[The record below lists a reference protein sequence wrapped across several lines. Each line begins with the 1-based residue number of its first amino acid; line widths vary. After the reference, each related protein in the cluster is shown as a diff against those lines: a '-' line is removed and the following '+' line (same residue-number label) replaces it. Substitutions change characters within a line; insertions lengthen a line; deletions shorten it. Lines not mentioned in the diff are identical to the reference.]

1 MSYIP
6 TKITVNYC
14 KVIIFSFVFF
24 AINCFSQKSINLQK
38 KIEYQIV
45 KWTDNSNAKFLCP
58 ENGYFDQLTF
68 LPVFQHKLPYSDYEI
83 TSFEFNERPLN
94 YNEKQAYSNAVFP
107 ETYLTSFRKQ
117 EQNSSIKNNLL
128 LINCLRSSAGELLL
142 LTDFKL
148 QIIKKTNPNKRFKK
162 STFANQSVLN
172 NGSDWF
178 KLSNFESGVYKIDY
192 NYLISNS
199 IINAEISSNS
209 IHLFSNNNGLLNA
222 VNNDS
227 RPDDLQQQSIF
238 VFDGG
243 DGVFS
248 QGDYILFYLNG
259 PDKIN
264 FDGQYFSHTK
274 HIYSDSAYCFLN
286 IDNSRTPNNLDS
298 VNNLSQSFG
307 QTVSKFNDFEYLNED
322 NINLLKSG
330 SQWFGDVFD
339 LTPIY
344 IYSFPFNFCIDSSH
358 IKLKLMSKSNYST
371 AYFYPSIFGESRTVP
386 INSTGASYYAD
397 VGRVVV
403 EEFDVL
409 NNPNIPYEL
418 TLEYSNNGAPSSKGY
433 LDYIEINCERELVVD
448 NQQFSFHILS
458 SGNLN
463 NYSKIILDNSSSV
476 DMIWDITD
484 FRDVKNLGFSKSNE
498 ELTFLSQSDT
508 LRNFIAV
515 SGFNFQT
522 PTFVKQITNQNLHG
536 LNNVDMVII
545 TPSEFLTAAEELSL
559 LHQNEG
565 LDVVTV
571 TDQQIYNEFS
581 GGITDA
587 TAIKQFLRMFYSR
600 ENGNSLTI
608 PKYCLLFGD
617 GSYDNRNILGHN
629 KNLLPIFESSESVSI
644 VNTYASDDYYAILA
658 DGASMQ
664 NTDFLNIGIG
674 RLVVTNLLEAN
685 EMVQKIKNYTL
696 EDPNSMSN
704 LNCNN
709 PMTNSIYGDW
719 RNKVVLV
726 SDDEDNNAYFTDI
739 EIMSSKIKINMPSIN
754 TAKIHSDAYVQQSS
768 TVGERIPDAEA
779 AINQKVKDGALLVN
793 YIGHGGET
801 GWAHEQI
808 LTVPTIQNWDNN
820 KALPV
825 FMTATCEFGRFDDHD
840 RVSGGEYILLNKD
853 GGGIGLFTTT
863 RLVYATP
870 NEWLNRFFYDTVFD
884 FVNQKPQRLGDIYVG
899 TKNKFA
905 QFSADK
911 NYRKFA
917 LLGDPAIRLALP
929 ELKVEIDSFN
939 RDTVNALS
947 EVKLYGHLSDNLE
960 NTLTNFNGKVYL
972 TFYDKESSLSTLG
985 TNPGSDNL
993 PFKMWKNVI
1002 YKGKSS
1008 ASNGQFSF
1016 TFKVPKDI
1024 GYDYGF
1030 SRISLYAEDGS
1041 IDASGYNDSLIIGGI
1056 DTTASLDE
1064 QGPDLELYLN
1074 DENFVSGGISN
1085 NNPLLIVS
1093 VFDENGI
1100 NTVGNGIGHDI
1111 ELVIDNDNANSI
1123 VLNDYYVAD
1132 LDTYKSGKINF
1143 ELNDIDPGEHNL
1155 KIKVWDNYNNS
1166 STSEISFM
1174 VVEDNELELSHVL
1187 NYPNPFTTQTAF
1199 YFEHN
1204 QNCNFLDVSILIYSV
1219 SGKVVKRINK
1229 RIHNEGFR
1237 SEGIFW
1243 DGKDDFNEDLARGVY
1258 IYNLSVSNEQG
1269 LRADKTQTMFLLK

>member
-1 MSYIP
+1 M
-6 TKITVNYC
+6 NYC

-24 AINCFSQKSINLQK
+24 ATNCFSQKSIIVQK
-38 KIEYQIV
+38 QIEYHVV
-45 KWTDNSNAKFLCP
+45 KWTDNSDVKFLCP
-58 ENGYFDQLTF
+58 ENGYFDQITF
-68 LPVFQHKLPYSDYEI
+68 NPVFQHKLPFAEYEI
-83 TSFEFNERPLN
+83 TGFEFDERPLS
-94 YNEKQAYSNAVFP
+94 YNEKQAYSNVSFP
-107 ETYLTSFRKQ
+107 KNYLASFRLQ
-117 EQNSSIKNNLL
+117 EQNAVIKNNLL
-128 LINCLRSSAGELLL
+128 LVNCIRNSNGELYL
-142 LTDFKL
+142 LTNFKA
-148 QIIKKTNPNKRFKK
+148 QIVKKTNFLRRFKN
-162 STFANQSVLN
+162 STFKNQSVLN
-172 NGSDWF
+172 SGTNWY
-178 KLSNFESGVYKIDY
+178 KLSNLESGVYKIDY

-199 IINAEISSNS
+199 IISSEIPSKS
-209 IHLFSNNNGLLNA
+209 IHLFANNKGLLNPI
-222 VNNDS
+222 NDDF
-227 RPDDLQQQSIF
+227 RVDDLEQQSVF

-243 DGVFS
+243 DGLFS
-248 QGDYILFYLNG
+248 QGDYILFYLNSS
-259 PDKIN
+259 DRIN
-264 FDGQYFSHTK
+264 FDGQNFNHTK

-286 IDNSRTPNNLDS
+286 IDNSTMPNNLDS
-298 VNNLSQSFG
+298 LNNLNQSFI
-307 QTVSKFNDFEYLNED
+307 QTITKFKDFNYLDDD
-322 NINLLKSG
+322 NLNLLKSG

-339 LTPIY
+339 LTNIY
-344 IYSFPFNFCIDSSH
+344 IYPFPFNHCIDSSH

-371 AYFYPSIFGESRTVP
+371 ANFYPSIFGENRSVP
-386 INSTGASYYAD
+386 INSTGSSYYAD
-397 VGRVVV
+397 VGRVIV

-409 NNPNIPYEL
+409 NNPNVPYEL
-418 TLEYSNNGAPSSKGY
+418 TLEYSKNGAPSSKGY
-433 LDYIEINCERELVVD
+433 LDYIEINCDRQLVKD
-448 NQQFSFHILS
+448 NQQFHFNILS
-458 SGNLN
+458 SGFP
-463 NYSKIILDNSSSV
+463 NYSKVVLDNSSSV

-484 FRDVKNLGFSKSNE
+484 FRDVKSLAFTKSNE
-498 ELTFLSQSDT
+498 EITFLSYSDT
-508 LRNFIAV
+508 LRHFVAI
-515 SGFNFQT
+515 SGFNFKN
-522 PTFVKQITNQNLHG
+522 PTFVKQIPNQNLHG
-536 LNNVDMVII
+536 LGNVDMVII
-545 TPSEFLTAAEELSL
+545 TAVEFLAAAEELSL

-565 LDVVTV
+565 LKVVTV
-571 TDQQIYNEFS
+571 TDEQIYNEFS
-581 GGITDA
+581 GGLTDA

-600 ENGNSLTI
+600 ENGNPLTI

-629 KNLLPIFESSESVSI
+629 KNILPIYESSESVSI
-644 VNTYASDDYYAILA
+644 VNTYASDDYFAILA

-664 NTDFLNIGIG
+664 NTDYLNIGIG
-674 RLVVTNLLEAN
+674 RLVVSTIQEAN
-685 EMVQKIKNYTL
+685 EMVQKIKNYSL
-696 EDPNSMSN
+696 EDSN
-704 LNCNN
+704 TLTSLNCNN

-719 RNKVVLV
+719 RNKIVLV
-726 SDDEDNNAYFTDI
+726 SDDEDNNAYFNDI
-739 EIMSSKIKINMPSIN
+739 EIMASKIKLNKQSLN
-754 TAKIHSDAYVQQSS
+754 TIKIHSDAYVQQSS
-768 TVGERIPDAEA
+768 TTGERIPDAEA

-917 LLGDPAIRLALP
+917 LLGDPAIRLAIP

-939 RDTVNALS
+939 RDTVSALS
-947 EVKLYGHLSDNLE
+947 EVKIYGHLSDNFE

-972 TFYDKESSLSTLG
+972 TFYDKESTLSTLG

-993 PFKMWKNVI
+993 PFKMWKNII

-1008 ASNGQFSF
+1008 AVSGQFSF

-1024 GYDYGF
+1024 GYDYGI
-1030 SRISLYAEDGS
+1030 SRISLYAEDGTL
-1041 IDASGYNDSLIIGGI
+1041 DASGYNDSLIIGGI

-1064 QGPDLELYLN
+1064 KGPDLELYLN

-1085 NNPLLIVS
+1085 ADPLLIVS

-1111 ELVIDNDNANSI
+1111 ELVIDNDYANSI

-1132 LDTYKSGKINF
+1132 LDTYKSGRINF
-1143 ELNDIDPGEHNL
+1143 ELNDINPGDHNVQ
-1155 KIKVWDNYNNS
+1155 IKVWDNYNNS
-1166 STSEISFM
+1166 STREISFR
-1174 VVEDNELELSHVL
+1174 VIENTKIELSHVL
-1187 NYPNPFTTQTAF
+1187 NFPNPFTTQTAF

-1229 RIHNEGFR
+1229 RILNEGFR
-1237 SEGIFW
+1237 SDGIYW
-1243 DGKDDFNEDLARGVY
+1243 DGKDDFNEVLARGVY
-1258 IYNLSVSNEQG
+1258 IYKLTVTNEEG
-1269 LRADKTQTMFLLK
+1269 FRADKTQTMFLLK

>member
-14 KVIIFSFVFF
+14 KVVIFSFVFL
-24 AINCFSQKSINLQK
+24 AINCFSQKSISVQK
-38 KIEYQIV
+38 QIEYQIV
-45 KWTDNSNAKFLCP
+45 KWNDNSDIKFLCP
-58 ENGYFDQLTF
+58 ENGYFDQLSF
-68 LPVFQHKLPYSDYEI
+68 QAVFQYKLPFADYEI
-83 TSFEFNERPLN
+83 TSFEFHERPLT
-94 YNEKQAYSNAVFP
+94 YNEKKAYSNVSFADN
-107 ETYLTSFRKQ
+107 YLTSFRKQ
-117 EQNSSIKNNLL
+117 EQNATLKNNLL
-128 LINCLRSSAGELLL
+128 IVNCIRNSNGELYL
-142 LTDFKL
+142 LTDFKA
-148 QIIKKTNPNKRFKK
+148 QIVKKTNLLKRFKN
-162 STFANQSVLN
+162 STFASQSVLN
-172 NGSDWF
+172 NGANWF

-192 NYLISNS
+192 NYMITNS
-199 IINAEISSNS
+199 IISSEIPSNS
-209 IHLFSNNNGLLNA
+209 IHLFSNNKGLLSP
-222 VNNDS
+222 VNDDS
-227 RPDDLQQQSIF
+227 RPDDLEQQSIF

-243 DGVFS
+243 DGLFS
-248 QGDYILFYLNG
+248 QGDYILFYLDG
-259 PDKIN
+259 PDRIN
-264 FDGQYFSHTK
+264 FDGQNFNHTK

-286 IDNSRTPNNLDS
+286 IDNSRLPNNLDS
-298 VNNLSQSFG
+298 INNLN
-307 QTVSKFNDFEYLNED
+307 QTFNQTITKFKDFNYKNED
-322 NINLLKSG
+322 KLNLLKSG

-339 LTPIY
+339 LTNIY
-344 IYSFPFNFCIDSSH
+344 TYSFPFNFCTDSSH
-358 IKLKLMSKSNYST
+358 IKLNLMSKSNYST
-371 AYFYPSIFGESRTVP
+371 AYFYPLIFGESRIVP
-386 INSTGASYYAD
+386 INSTGSSYYSD

-409 NNPNIPYEL
+409 NNPNVPYEL

-433 LDYIEINCERELVVD
+433 LDYIEINCDRLLVID
-448 NQQFSFHILS
+448 NQEFSFNVLS
-458 SGNLN
+458 SGSSD
-463 NYSKIILDNSSSV
+463 YSKVVLDNSSSV

-484 FRDVKNLGFSKSNE
+484 FRDVKNLSFTKSNE
-498 ELTFLSQSDT
+498 ELIFLSFSDT
-508 LRNFIAV
+508 LRHFVAV
-515 SGFNFQT
+515 SGSNFQS
-522 PTFVKQITNQNLHG
+522 PTFVKKVSSQNLHG

-545 TPSEFLTAAEELSL
+545 SPTEFLNAAEELSL

-565 LDVVTV
+565 LNVVTV
-571 TDQQIYNEFS
+571 SDEQIYNEFS
-581 GGITDA
+581 GGLVDA

-600 ENGNSLTI
+600 ENGNPLTI

-629 KNLLPIFESSESVSI
+629 KNILPIFESSESVSI

-674 RLVVTNLLEAN
+674 RLVVTTLLEAN
-685 EMVQKIKNYTL
+685 EMVQKIKNYSL
-696 EDPNSMSN
+696 EDANSMTS

-726 SDDEDNNAYFTDI
+726 SDDEDNNAYFNDI
-739 EIMSSKIKINMPSIN
+739 EIMASKIKVNKGSIN
-754 TAKIHSDAYVQQSS
+754 TIKIHSDAYVQQSS

-917 LLGDPAIRLALP
+917 LLGDPAIRFAIP

-947 EVKLYGHLSDNLE
+947 EVKIYGHLSDNFE

-1002 YKGKSS
+1002 YKGQSS
-1008 ASNGQFSF
+1008 ASNGEFSF

-1030 SRISLYAEDGS
+1030 SRISLYAEDGTL
-1041 IDASGYNDSLIIGGI
+1041 DASGYNDSLIIGGI

-1064 QGPDLELYLN
+1064 KGPDLELYLN

-1085 NNPLLIVS
+1085 ANPLLIVT

-1111 ELVIDNDNANSI
+1111 ELVIDNDYANSV

-1132 LDTYKSGKINF
+1132 LDTYKSGRINF
-1143 ELNDIDPGEHNL
+1143 ELNDIDPGEHNI

-1166 STSEISFM
+1166 SLSEINFK

-1187 NYPNPFTTQTAF
+1187 NFPNPFTTNTAF

-1229 RIHNEGFR
+1229 RILNEGFR
-1237 SEGIFW
+1237 SQGISW

-1258 IYNLSVSNEQG
+1258 VYNLRVTNEQG
-1269 LRADKTQTMFLLK
+1269 LSADKTQTMFLLK